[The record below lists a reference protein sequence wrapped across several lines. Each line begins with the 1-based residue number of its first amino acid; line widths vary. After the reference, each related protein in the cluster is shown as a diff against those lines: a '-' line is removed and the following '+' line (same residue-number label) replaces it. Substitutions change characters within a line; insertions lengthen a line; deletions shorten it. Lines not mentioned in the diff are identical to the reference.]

1 MGIHV
6 VMLTCPEM
14 AWISDCC
21 LLLVACWWL
30 VAGREAEAR
39 QNEINHEYKVDV
51 HLFPGTFVYVEK
63 DSKKG
68 TACYEEGEINPVQ

>member
-21 LLLVACWWL
+21 LL

-68 TACYEEGEINPVQ
+68 QIGVRKSRSDQK